1 MSRKFMRLTLCL
13 TLIVG
18 SLIAWWLSA
27 SLRGQFAARMDVARG
42 TYTLQVYGLP
52 VQWRG
57 EEARILQEK
66 YGIRMKAVA
75 GCVVTDSLVNYVD
88 AYDEY
93 VMAAANRKFGRD
105 IFKESM
111 EEAERNWK
119 LKSVQNTQQYPN

>member
-1 MSRKFMRLTLCL
+1 
-13 TLIVG
+13 
-18 SLIAWWLSA
+18 
-27 SLRGQFAARMDVARG
+27 
-42 TYTLQVYGLP
+42 
-52 VQWRG
+52 
-57 EEARILQEK
+57 
-66 YGIRMKAVA
+66 MKAVA
-75 GCVVTDSLVNYVD
+75 GCVVTDSLVTLRH